1 MFVKMDE
8 VIDESDEKTGEPI
21 RKILKS
27 VAHKNGIWHGSIN
40 IVIVNNDG
48 TETLLQRRSPKKG
61 FYPDTWDIAVG
72 GHISA
77 GEVPTLAAQR
87 ELQEE
92 LGLDSKGM
100 QKVTTVKESLE
111 NNGIISNE
119 FVTVFL
125 LHRDIDILDIKLQ
138 EEEVSEAKWCTLAEL
153 KQLIAEKRIIPH
165 VYFEE
170 LIEMLSTENKEECKE
185 GVPRD

>member
-1 MFVKMDE
+1 MDE
-8 VIDESDEKTGEPI
+8 VIDELDENTGVPI

-27 VAHKNGIWHGSIN
+27 VAHKKGIWHGSIN

-48 TETLLQRRSPKKG
+48 TKTLLQRRSPNKG

-87 ELQEE
+87 ELKEE

-111 NNGIISNE
+111 NNGTISNE

-125 LHRDIDILDIKLQ
+125 LHRDIDILDIRLQ
-138 EEEVSEAKWCTLAEL
+138 EEEVSEAKWCTLEEL
-153 KQLIAEKRIIPH
+153 EQLIAEERIIPH

-170 LIEMLSTENKEECKE
+170 LIEMLSQKNKGEQNK
-185 GVPRD
+185 VDPRE